1 MHTKI
6 NQMKKILNIFKIE
19 NIVKKKKELQ
29 LMSMKGNEVMNISH
43 WEKKK

>member
-19 NIVKKKKELQ
+19 NIVKKKELQ